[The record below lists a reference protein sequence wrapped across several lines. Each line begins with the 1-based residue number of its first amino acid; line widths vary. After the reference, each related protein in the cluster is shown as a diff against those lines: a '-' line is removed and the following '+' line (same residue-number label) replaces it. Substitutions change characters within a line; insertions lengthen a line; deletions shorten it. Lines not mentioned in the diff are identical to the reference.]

1 MSLQYFNENNP
12 NVIGSRQK
20 YHCQIELNL
29 WKASYWFDMYKQHLE
44 FPLKHNKKITP
55 IVWHCPY
62 FTHDK
67 DEKNLSSNC
76 YSQILNHWCFCSNN
90 LKIIVTGIGM
100 AWTLA
105 AVVKKIRGEKF
116 EVEPGSLGFS
126 VTLFVVFALLA
137 ICLILLRRHKAVGK

>member
-1 MSLQYFNENNP
+1 MIHQ
-12 NVIGSRQK
+12 
-20 YHCQIELNL
+20 
-29 WKASYWFDMYKQHLE
+29 
-44 FPLKHNKKITP
+44 
-55 IVWHCPY
+55 
-62 FTHDK
+62 
-67 DEKNLSSNC
+67 
-76 YSQILNHWCFCSNN
+76 CFCSKK